1 LVIKDRDGNYPTQ
14 EGQRV
19 WVDSQDQDDAGHA
32 GERVHRPTTAPTSVL
47 SFPLDVGEAGDPV
60 TAGSTTVLTETPIKK
75 LPPLHAT
82 GGTFERTFARQ

>member
-1 LVIKDRDGNYPTQ
+1 
-14 EGQRV
+14 
-19 WVDSQDQDDAGHA
+19 
-32 GERVHRPTTAPTSVL
+32 VL